1 MNFISRILLVT
12 IVLFSFHISPNTL
25 NAAAGDG
32 APSEYAD
39 NLIHNGM
46 FESVEIPTPPL
57 TVDHWNTWP
66 SEDDI
71 EVVEFPSWPDH
82 SVLKIH
88 SDDIPK
94 QWGISEAHQR
104 VEGLLPGQLYSFSA
118 DVFFEESV
126 HAMVTMRIDFYDVA
140 GKFVSYNY
148 ADKYEPNEKFEK
160 IEIRGMVPE
169 GASYANVEL
178 DLKAMEA
185 SAQGTVYFDNVQVQ
199 YVWAPTHLRVGAKTE
214 TSIMLQ
220 WDKPLYGYN
229 YLYDVYDGEGALI
242 VNGGNISA
250 TSFVVEGL
258 PPTISTYSFYVV
270 AKPTEQ
276 PSIETMPSNLLYAT
290 TAKPEGEFT
299 ILPIGDSLTAGV
311 YPPDYLPGGY
321 RGYLWELLQNKYS
334 NASFIGSMDSNPVTL
349 DHFDPD
355 HEGHP
360 GAITS
365 QIRKLIND
373 EVVAYEPDIVLL
385 HAGTN
390 DMWNPKNSAAA
401 NMETILGEL
410 TTSLPNSYVIV
421 ASIPGIYVNEE
432 GILPRIDTYNAAL
445 KGIVQQL
452 RQAGKKVGFVDMG
465 KEMKAQY
472 FLESGGDRIHPIA
485 AGYSTM
491 ADVWYDAID
500 AVKSTGDVSGMIPQ
514 KPELKVLNANNTSV
528 KLSWQGA
535 SDNVGIHHYNIY
547 QNDIMIT
554 SVTDAVY
561 SEVTGLAPSTAYSF
575 YVDAVDKAG
584 NHSPRSN
591 SVVVNTLAFPD
602 LIPPSTPTELTAA
615 NITHNSVTLS
625 WLPSA
630 DDVGIYGYEVSYGES
645 MVSVTNVVY
654 GNDNKPTTL
663 LTGLDPNTSYSF
675 QLKAVDHSGKKSE
688 KSEAYSVV
696 TLAAPPT
703 DLHVM
708 PGKSSTSVPLAWIP
722 PAGNVAG
729 YRIYVNDSLSV
740 TVTKPFHTLTGLIP
754 GQTYSFKVSA
764 IDSYDNETLPS
775 NMLTQLMVLLPPTAL
790 AMTGSTLH
798 SIDVR
803 WSQVDGATGY
813 QVYLNGNLV
822 TKTSSTN
829 YQATGLTPDTEYLIA
844 VKAVYNDQQSA
855 ISDPIQAKTDK
866 IPDLPSGGGGGMPPV
881 IAVDLPEY
889 IKSDKGIKLKFV
901 PNVEQAIKSLNGAE
915 GRLVFGIP
923 SDKPFDS
930 LELELSGEVLKLA
943 ADKRKPIVIQMGNL
957 TLELP
962 PGWLNAKDTDSMKL
976 LIATR
981 SLAKDGAATSQSLNP
996 RSFAYDFKVELNG
1009 TIVTTYTHPVAVKI
1023 ATGSKLDIDRSG
1035 VFLMDETKGSWTY
1048 QRGAVG
1054 ESGDVSL
1061 ELQHFSEYAV
1071 FQGFMTFDD
1080 ISVHWARNE
1089 IESLAAKQIVNGLTK
1104 QRFGPSDQITRV
1116 EFAVMLARA
1125 FKLTDSSG
1133 ELPFDDVSTQAW
1145 YHNEVKAAYQAGWI
1159 EGVSETKFA
1168 PNDRITREQMAV
1180 MVMKAY
1186 LHASNNS
1193 LNQVDQADGL
1203 AFTDVTDI
1211 SDWALKYVSFASK
1224 LELIQGVN
1232 GSFKP
1237 GQYADRA
1244 QAAVMISRLLQKI
1257 D

>member
-1 MNFISRILLVT
+1 MKIIAKMGLSFLLLLS
-12 IVLFSFHISPNTL
+12 IIPIQGL
-25 NAAAGDG
+25 NAASGEG
-32 APSEYAD
+32 EPSDYAR
-39 NLIHNGM
+39 NLIHNGT
-46 FESVEIPTPPL
+46 FDIPPTPPRAIEGW
-57 TVDHWNTWP
+57 DTWP
-66 SEDDI
+66 AEDTFA
-71 EVVEFPSWPDH
+71 VVESPLQPGNQ
-82 SVLKIH
+82 VLKIH
-88 SDDIPK
+88 SDDIPL
-94 QWGISEAHQR
+94 QWRISEAHQW
-104 VEGLLPGQLYSFSA
+104 VEGVLPGQLFTISA
-118 DVFFEESV
+118 DVYFHEFV
-126 HAMVTMRIDFYDVA
+126 DAMVTVRIDFYDA
-140 GKFVSYNY
+140 TKAFISYNY
-148 ADKYEPNEKFEK
+148 ADLYEPNDEFKKLEFK
-160 IEIRGMVPE
+160 GSVPE
-169 GASYANVEL
+169 GASYAKVEL

-185 SAQGTVYFDNVQVQ
+185 NAHGTAYFDNIQMK
-199 YVWAPTHLRVGAKTE
+199 YIWAPAHLRVSAKTD
-214 TSIMLQ
+214 TSIGLV
-220 WDKPLYGYN
+220 WDKPQYGDE
-229 YLYDVYDGEGALI
+229 YLYDVYDGEGTLI
-242 VNGGNISA
+242 EGAGNIST
-250 TSFVVEGL
+250 TSFVMKGL
-258 PPTISTYSFYVV
+258 PPTTSTYSFYVV
-270 AKPTEQ
+270 AKPVEQ
-276 PSIETMPSNLLYAT
+276 PSWVSMPSNLLYTT
-290 TAKPEGEFT
+290 TAKPEGTIT

-311 YPPDYLPGGY
+311 YPPRYLPGGY
-321 RGYLWELLQNKYS
+321 RGYLWERLQNNHS
-334 NASFIGSMDSNPVTL
+334 NVSFIGSLDSNPVNL
-349 DHFDPD
+349 DLFDPD
-355 HEGHP
+355 HEGHV

-365 QIRKLIND
+365 QIRTLMNNQ
-373 EVVAYEPDIVLL
+373 VVPYEPDIVLL

-401 NMETILGEL
+401 NMATMLEEL
-410 TTSLPNSYVIV
+410 TTSLPDSYVIV
-421 ASIPGIYVNEE
+421 ASIPGIYDNAE
-432 GILPRIDTYNAAL
+432 GILPRIDTYNSAL
-445 KGIVQQL
+445 RGIVQQL
-452 RQAGKKVGFVDMG
+452 RQAGKKVGFVDMS
-465 KEMKAQY
+465 KRMDAQY
-472 FLESGGDRIHPIA
+472 FLEPGGDRMHPTA
-485 AGYSTM
+485 AGYSIM

-500 AVKSTGDVSGMIPQ
+500 AVISTGDVSEMIPHE
-514 KPELKVLNANNTSV
+514 PALNVALNANNTSV
-528 KLSWQGA
+528 QLSWQGA
-535 SDNVGIHHYNIY
+535 SDNVGIHHYDIY
-547 QNDIMIT
+547 QNDVKIT

-561 SEVTGLAPSTAYSF
+561 SDVTGLAPSTTYSF
-575 YVDAVDKAG
+575 SVDAVDKAG
-584 NHSPRSN
+584 NHSLRSN
-591 SVVVNTLAFPD
+591 SVVVNTFAFPD
-602 LIPPSTPTELTAA
+602 LSPPTTPMELTAA
-615 NITHNSVTLS
+615 NITHDSVTLS
-625 WLPSA
+625 WLPST

-645 MVSVTNVVY
+645 TISVTDAVY
-654 GNDNKPTTL
+654 GNDNKPTSII
-663 LTGLDPNTSYSF
+663 TGLNPKTSYSF
-675 QLKAVDHSGKKSE
+675 QVKAVDHFGKKSE
-688 KSEAYSVV
+688 QSESYSAV

-703 DLHVM
+703 ELRVT
-708 PGKSSTSVPLAWIP
+708 GKLSTSLTLEWTP
-722 PAGNVAG
+722 PTGSGDVAG

-740 TVTKPFHTLTGLIP
+740 TVTNPYHSFTGLIP

-764 IDSYDNETLPS
+764 IDSHGNETLPT
-775 NMLTQLMVLLPPTAL
+775 NMLKQLMVLLPPTGL
-790 AMTGSTLH
+790 AVTDSTLR

-803 WSQVDGATGY
+803 WSKVDGVTGY
-813 QVYLNGNLV
+813 HVYLNGNLV
-822 TKTSSTN
+822 TKTNSTN
-829 YQATGLTPDTEYLIA
+829 YQATGLTPDTEYLFA
-844 VKAVYNDQQSA
+844 VQAIYNDEQQSA
-855 ISDPIQAKTDK
+855 ISDPIQAKTEK
-866 IPDLPSGGGGGMPPV
+866 IPDSPSGGGGMPPV
-881 IAVDLPEY
+881 IAVDLREY
-889 IKSDKGIKLKFV
+889 IKSDKGIKLRFV

-943 ADKRKPIVIQMGNL
+943 ADKQKPIVIQMGNL

-1035 VFLMDETKGSWTY
+1035 VYLMDETKGSWTY

-1104 QRFGPSDQITRV
+1104 QRFGPSDKITRV